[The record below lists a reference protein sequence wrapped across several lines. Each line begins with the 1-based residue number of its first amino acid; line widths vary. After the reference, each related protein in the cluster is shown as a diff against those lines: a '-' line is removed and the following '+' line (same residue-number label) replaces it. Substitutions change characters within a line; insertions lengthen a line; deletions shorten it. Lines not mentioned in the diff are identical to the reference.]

1 MLKCVHARILACN
14 FPRRIMRSLAF
25 LSQKGGSGKTT
36 LAVHIAVAAE
46 QRREKVII
54 IDTDPQASAS
64 VWATARQSRGTDT
77 PKSTKANAASTQTW
91 MKEAETQGY
100 TLAVIDTAPHAI
112 SGIDVIAAAV
122 DFLLI
127 PCRPSVFDLAAIES
141 SVKIA
146 KAARKPAAFI
156 LNDCAPR
163 GPELTE
169 AREVLVRHGYPVA
182 PVTIGDRKA
191 FSRAII
197 TGEAVTEFDAGGKA
211 AQEIVALWRWLKKHM
226 GAK

>member
-1 MLKCVHARILACN
+1 
-14 FPRRIMRSLAF
+14 MRSIAF

-36 LAVHIAVAAE
+36 LAVHIAVAAGQVRGE
-46 QRREKVII
+46 NVILL
-54 IDTDPQASAS
+54 DTDPQASAS
-64 VWATARQSRGTDT
+64 VWAAARQSRGNDT
-77 PKSTKANAASTQTW
+77 PQVIKSSASGTRSLLQ
-91 MKEAETQGY
+91 EAQTQGR
-100 TLAVIDTAPHAI
+100 TLAVIDTAPHTI

-122 DFLLI
+122 DFVLI

-156 LNDCAPR
+156 LNDCAAR
-163 GPELTE
+163 GPEVAE
-169 AREVLVRHGYPVA
+169 AQQVLARHGYPVA

-197 TGEAVTEFDAGGKA
+197 TGEAVTEFDAEGKA
-211 AQEIVALWRWLKKHM
+211 AKEIVALWRWLRKQM
-226 GAK
+226 GGK